1 MPSVQNHP
9 FQNRLLQAM
18 SEEDLSSLRP
28 HLEAVE
34 LTLRQHLNEANEP
47 REFAY
52 FLDSGVCSIL
62 LGPERTTGV
71 EVAIVGREGFVGTS
85 IVLGVGQ
92 SPHHEFI
99 QLPGAGWRIRA
110 EHLEAAV
117 AASGTLQA
125 LLLKYVHV
133 AMTQKASTAFA
144 NADYTVE
151 ERLAR
156 WLLMSH
162 DRVDGDD
169 IFITHEFMAL
179 MLGVRRPGVTV
190 ATHMLEGEGMI
201 RAKRGHIAVVDR
213 AKLIE
218 KANGC
223 YGLAEA
229 EYERVI
235 GPLRRNGQ
243 ESNLINFP
251 ARAGL

>member
-1 MPSVQNHP
+1 MPFANNGFSR
-9 FQNRLLQAM
+9 NRLLQAL
-18 SEEDLSSLRP
+18 SEDDLSALRP

-34 LTLRQHLNEANEP
+34 LGFREQLNEANAP

-52 FLDSGVCSIL
+52 FLDAGVCSIL
-62 LGPERTTGV
+62 LGPDRTTGV
-71 EVAIVGREGFVGTS
+71 EVAIVGREGLVGTS

-99 QLPGAGWRIRA
+99 QIPASGWRIKA
-110 EHLEAAV
+110 ERLEAAQ
-117 AASGTLQA
+117 ASSETLRA

-133 AMTQKASTAFA
+133 VMVQKASTAFA

-156 WLLMSH
+156 WLLMCH
-162 DRVDGDD
+162 DRAEGDD
-169 IFITHEFMAL
+169 ILITHEFMAL

-190 ATHMLEGEGMI
+190 ATHVLEGEGMI
-201 RAKRGHIAVVDR
+201 RARRGHITVLDR
-213 AKLIE
+213 GKLVR
-218 KANGC
+218 KANGS

-235 GPLRRNGQ
+235 GPLCPSGQ
-243 ESNLINFP
+243 EPNLVQFP
-251 ARAGL
+251 GKS